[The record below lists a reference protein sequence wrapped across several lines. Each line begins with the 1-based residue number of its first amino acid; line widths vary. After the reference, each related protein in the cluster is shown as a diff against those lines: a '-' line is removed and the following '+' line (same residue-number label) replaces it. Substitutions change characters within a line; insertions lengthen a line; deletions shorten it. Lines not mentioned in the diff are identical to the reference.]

1 MCALVLLGEYRRD
14 MATNCKQGYFRSV
27 ATQYL
32 LWVVPI
38 IVLLLGG
45 FGVLMF
51 RMEREGELRKHE
63 VVARVITDK
72 TNQALRQW
80 IDMQI
85 RLARLIAADP
95 RVKALCRSPLDSAT
109 REAAQEYL
117 TEMHQLFPYCE
128 NIPVAIR
135 LPQGETL
142 DLPTTDGFRRIG
154 NGNFIIDTVQGRTL
168 GKCGPRFSYIQE
180 TFGGR
185 EYFISEVYPSILR
198 GNPIFVVA
206 APVREDGEVK
216 GAVIVAPR
224 MDFFTE
230 QFLDKSRIGET
241 GYLVMMDERGLVISH
256 PRREWILNADAAR
269 SLEPIMDRIRAGRSE
284 FEARFEN
291 RRKYYTAVPFSS
303 KDFNILHN
311 WYIVSVRNYDEIV
324 GEAKVQLR
332 RLAYLM
338 AMVAALTV
346 ATILLLTIRLIRR
359 PLVALTEAAD
369 RVADGDLRGDV
380 APVKWCD
387 EIGLLNRAIGN
398 MTDSLRNQTR
408 MVGASV
414 AVVEQSVRRIQEI
427 SAEQESLVQGNKA
440 TTSEVAASALQIS
453 ATTHALAST
462 MQNVRETSSNTA
474 AGADEGQACLET
486 LRETMQRLL
495 RTTGEVAARLEEISE
510 RTGSI
515 GSVITVIMKV
525 ADQTNLLSLNAAI
538 EAEKAG
544 EYGAGFAVVAQEI
557 RRLADQTAVAT
568 LDIEDII
575 QEMQSAVGSGVK
587 DMERFIEDVQGGAN
601 EAEEAHRRLNA
612 IIGQV
617 KALAPR
623 FDEVNMGMREQSQ
636 GAEEISKAML
646 QIREAALQ
654 TTNGLGHI
662 NQATEE
668 LGRAAEVL
676 KDQVSHFRT

>member
-1 MCALVLLGEYRRD
+1 MPCIARGEYSRD
-14 MATNCKQGYFRSV
+14 MTKNRRMRYLRSV
-27 ATQYL
+27 AGQYL
-32 LWVVPI
+32 LWVVPA

-85 RLARLIAADP
+85 RLVWLIAADP
-95 RVKALCRSPLDSAT
+95 RVKALCQSPLDPTT
-109 REAAQEYL
+109 RRAAQEYL

-128 NIPVAIR
+128 NIPVALR
-135 LPQGETL
+135 LPKGETL
-142 DLPTTDGFRRIG
+142 ELATKDGVRRIG
-154 NGNFIIDTVQGRTL
+154 NGNFIMDTVQGRTL
-168 GKCGPRFSYIQE
+168 GKCGPQFSYIQE
-180 TFGGR
+180 TFGGKD
-185 EYFISEVYPSILR
+185 YFISEVYPSILR

-206 APVREDGEVK
+206 APVRQEGKVM

-230 QFLDKSRIGET
+230 QFLDQGRIGET
-241 GYLVMMDERGLVISH
+241 GYLVMMDERGMVISH
-256 PRREWILNADAAR
+256 PRREWILNTESAR
-269 SLEPIMDRIRAGRSE
+269 SMEPIMERIRGGQTQ
-284 FEARFEN
+284 FEARFKN

-303 KDFNILHN
+303 KDVNILHN
-311 WYIVSVRNYDEIV
+311 WYIVSVREYDEIV
-324 GEAKVQLR
+324 GEAREKFWHLV
-332 RLAYLM
+332 YLM
-338 AMVAALTV
+338 AVVAGLTV
-346 ATILLLTIRLIRR
+346 ATILIMTQRLIRR
-359 PLVALTEAAD
+359 PLLALTGAAD
-369 RVADGDLRGDV
+369 RVADGDLREDV
-380 APVKWCD
+380 APTRWD
-387 EIGLLNRAIGN
+387 NEIGLLSRSIGN
-398 MTDSLRNQTR
+398 MTGSLRNQTR
-408 MVGASV
+408 MMGTSAGVL
-414 AVVEQSVRRIQEI
+414 EQSVRRIQEI
-427 SAEQESLVQGNKA
+427 SGEQESLVQGNKA
-440 TTSEVAASALQIS
+440 TTSEVAASALEIS
-453 ATTHALAST
+453 ATTHALASA
-462 MQNVRETSSNTA
+462 MQNVREISANTA
-474 AGADEGQACLET
+474 AGADAGQAYLET

-495 RTTGEVAARLEEISE
+495 RTTRDIAARLEEISA

-587 DMERFIEDVQGGAN
+587 DMERFIEDVQGGASV
-601 EAEEAHRRLNA
+601 AEEAHSRLNA
-612 IIGQV
+612 IISQV

-623 FDEVNMGMREQSQ
+623 FEEVNMGMREQSQ
-636 GAEEISKAML
+636 GAEEISDAMR
-646 QIREAALQ
+646 QISEAALQ
-654 TTNGLGHI
+654 TTNGLEHI
-662 NQATEE
+662 NQATDE
-668 LGRAAEVL
+668 LRRAAEVL